1 MPLDSG
7 RILEKLPRSNEYR
20 VAYSGGIDSHVL
32 LFLLARIRDQLPGE
46 LIAVHVDHG
55 IQQQSGDWEIHCQ
68 ATCAELGV
76 PFQSIRVEGR
86 ARRGESPEAAARAA
100 RYRGLAA
107 GLPRD
112 AILLTAQHRDD
123 QAETLLLQL
132 FRGAGV
138 RGLASMPEQ
147 MPFGQGRLVRPLLSS
162 SRREIV
168 ACARQHR
175 LRWVEDPSNTELHYD
190 RNFVRRELLPQLL
203 GRWPSIAVTLSRA
216 ASHQADQLELAA
228 VVATQD
234 YQLCLDRHP
243 LRLKLDQTRL
253 LSAARQRNLLRFW
266 IEHNGYPL
274 PSSAVVERILQ
285 ETLHSR
291 GDASPLVHWPGAEI
305 RRYRNSLYLMA
316 PLPTHD
322 AAQIIPWEPGAALQ
336 LEHAGGELTS
346 SGKPGEGLVVEA
358 PAAELSIRFRQGG
371 ERLQPAGR
379 GQHHELK
386 KLLQEWQVPPWE
398 RSRIPLIYIGGTLVA
413 VAGLCVADGFL
424 AAADETG
431 RVLHWSRCTTW

>member
-7 RILEKLPRSNEYR
+7 RILKKLPRSNEYR

-46 LIAVHVDHG
+46 LIAVYVDHG
-55 IQQQSGDWEIHCQ
+55 IQQQSGDWEIHCR

-76 PFQSIRVEGR
+76 RFQSIRVEGR
-86 ARRGESPEAAARAA
+86 SRRGESPEAAARAA

-162 SRREIV
+162 SRQEIV

-175 LRWVEDPSNTELHYD
+175 LHWVEDPSNTELHYD
-190 RNFVRRELLPQLL
+190 RNFVRRQLLPQLL
-203 GRWPSIAVTLSRA
+203 ERWPSIAVTLSRA

-234 YQLCLDRHP
+234 HQLCLDRHP

-285 ETLHSR
+285 ETLHCRS
-291 GDASPLVHWPGAEI
+291 DASPLVHWPGAEI

-316 PLPTHD
+316 PLPSHD
-322 AAQIIPWEPGAALQ
+322 AAQIIPWKPDAALQ
-336 LEHAGGELTS
+336 LKHAGGELTS
-346 SGKPGEGLVVEA
+346 SGKPGEGLIVEA
-358 PAAELSIRFRQGG
+358 SAAELSIRFRQGG

-379 GQHHELK
+379 GQRHALK

-413 VAGLCVADGFL
+413 VAGLCIADGFL